1 VIKLD
6 RYFVAGLERDRK
18 DQAIIGAVID
28 LAHALEMTTVAEGV
42 ETERQW
48 DILRL
53 LGCDH
58 GQGFLWHRP
67 VTSEAIMG
75 LLSGTARAP
84 AHSGRKAHHQS

>member
-67 VTSEAIMG
+67 LPAGAIVA
-75 LLSGTARAP
+75 LLSDTARP
-84 AHSGRKAHHQS
+84 ALHRA